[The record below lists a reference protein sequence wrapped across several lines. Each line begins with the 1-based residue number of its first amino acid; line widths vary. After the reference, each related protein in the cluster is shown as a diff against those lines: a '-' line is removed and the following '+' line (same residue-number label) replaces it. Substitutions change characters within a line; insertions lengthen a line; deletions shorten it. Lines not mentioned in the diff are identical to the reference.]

1 MDAPP
6 VPQREPVAPPNVE
19 VTIKPDEKGVDSLA
33 RQIKVTGRAYPLF
46 DIAQMILQKPE
57 RQEVCIEVI
66 KKGENQTVKALYL
79 CALDDSI
86 WLSEDEAV
94 QHVLGK
100 HFNTFYQ
107 SEKIP
112 TEPPKGVYTFVAQ
125 CGMSGTVL
133 GPPNY
138 HDYQNQLR
146 RLHADRFS
154 RIQFDE
160 FKSRVKI
167 VKDEAVVKKWLED
180 QSFKTEYVAL
190 NVPEPV
196 KLTSKEEVEKHFR
209 ETHLPNMIKAVDS
222 HLLTGAV
229 SREQPSPII
238 QRLIRQSW
246 EDQKRFPIQVAT
258 ILSQQFASRGLQFF
272 KVNKTVTH
280 VAVSRPHFLDM
291 EATTVSDG
299 VKKIVDY
306 INSHPK
312 TTRRKLLD
320 ALAPAAVAVPAAA
333 PAAPG
338 EAPAAPTMSPEQG
351 VLNGDLHWLV
361 HQGHVIEFANG
372 VLETAKRP
380 APRPVKEQ
388 KPRDKQQPGAQSET
402 VPNASVEEIAPATS
416 EMEAIRPEGS
426 ASEAS
431 EQIPVEDQS
440 PVVSKSEL
448 VTPATDLSKQE
459 KPSNGDSAPA
469 V

>member
-1 MDAPP
+1 MISWHSCLKSTQITGHRARQLNMSTSPESEFDLEKLFLPAWATETPANNNNRYAKYTGQEGGGDDRSSGGRRPQRFGNAGGGGRDQRGGPQGDRGNRGPRRDGPGGGGGRPPFRGGPRRDAPP
-6 VPQREPVAPPNVE
+6 VPQREPAVPLNVE

-66 KKGENQTVKALYL
+66 KKGENQPVKSLYL
-79 CALDDSI
+79 CALDESL
-86 WLSEDEAV
+86 WLSEDDAV
-94 QHVLGK
+94 TYVLGK

-125 CGMSGTVL
+125 CGMSGAIL

-154 RIQFDE
+154 RIPFDE

-190 NVPEPV
+190 NVPEPL
-196 KLTSKEEVEKHFR
+196 KLISKEDVEKHFR

-229 SREQPSPII
+229 SREQPSPVI

-246 EDQKRFPIQVAT
+246 EDQKRFPI
-258 ILSQQFASRGLQFF
+258 
-272 KVNKTVTH
+272 KV
-280 VAVSRPHFLDM
+280 
-291 EATTVSDG
+291 
-299 VKKIVDY
+299 
-306 INSHPK
+306 
-312 TTRRKLLD
+312 
-320 ALAPAAVAVPAAA
+320 
-333 PAAPG
+333 
-338 EAPAAPTMSPEQG
+338 
-351 VLNGDLHWLV
+351 
-361 HQGHVIEFANG
+361 
-372 VLETAKRP
+372 
-380 APRPVKEQ
+380 
-388 KPRDKQQPGAQSET
+388 
-402 VPNASVEEIAPATS
+402 
-416 EMEAIRPEGS
+416 
-426 ASEAS
+426 
-431 EQIPVEDQS
+431 
-440 PVVSKSEL
+440 
-448 VTPATDLSKQE
+448 
-459 KPSNGDSAPA
+459 
-469 V
+469 